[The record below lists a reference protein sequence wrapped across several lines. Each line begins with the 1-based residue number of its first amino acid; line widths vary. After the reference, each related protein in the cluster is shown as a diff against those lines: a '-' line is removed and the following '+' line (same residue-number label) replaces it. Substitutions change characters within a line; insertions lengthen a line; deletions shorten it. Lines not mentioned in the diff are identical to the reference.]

1 MVQLHQTVAF
11 ALGMLM
17 LLLGLWG
24 LFMALANRP
33 VGGSFRS
40 TYILSMGVFG
50 LQAVIGLLLLVS
62 GARPRDTLHILYGIV
77 PFLALGY
84 AFSSSSHMKLRNESL
99 TLGLAA
105 LFTFGLIIRAYT
117 TGR

>member
-1 MVQLHQTVAF
+1 
-11 ALGMLM
+11 MLM
-17 LLLGLWG
+17 VLLGLWG
-24 LFMALANRP
+24 LIMALANRP

-50 LQAVIGLLLLVS
+50 LQAVVGLLLLVTTQ
-62 GARPRDTLHILYGIV
+62 GPRDKLHILYGIV

-84 AFSSSSHMKLRNESL
+84 AFSYSSRLKPRNESL

-105 LFTFGLIIRAYT
+105 LFTFGLIFRAYT

>member
-1 MVQLHQTVAF
+1 MAQLHQTVAF

-24 LFMALANRP
+24 LIMAAANRS

-40 TYILSMGVFG
+40 TYILSIGVFG
-50 LQAVIGLLLLVS
+50 VQAIIGLLLLVS
-62 GARPRDTLHILYGIV
+62 GARPRDSLHILYGIV

-84 AFSSSSHMKLRNESL
+84 AFTYAGRMKPRRESL

-105 LFTFGLIIRAYT
+105 LFTLGLIIRAYS